1 MDIDDILGMGDVCE
15 KFCEGCAAIRCIP
28 GGLEEPDDYEC
39 EACSWD
45 MSSSDCLKY
54 DAYCRIQ
61 DAVEMINDA
70 IEEEGSYCCD

>member
-1 MDIDDILGMGDVCE
+1 MDFEDIIGMGDVCE
-15 KFCEGCAAIRCIP
+15 KFCEGCAAIWRIP